1 MEKLT
6 EEFLKQIL
14 GKEDVS
20 IEDKIKLIL
29 AEAESE
35 VIGLKNK
42 NKELLDK
49 VAKEKETLETLKQK
63 ETEYKKQVTEIG
75 RAHV

>member
-35 VIGLKNK
+35 VSRF
-42 NKELLDK
+42 
-49 VAKEKETLETLKQK
+49 EKQEQRIT
-63 ETEYKKQVTEIG
+63 
-75 RAHV
+75 